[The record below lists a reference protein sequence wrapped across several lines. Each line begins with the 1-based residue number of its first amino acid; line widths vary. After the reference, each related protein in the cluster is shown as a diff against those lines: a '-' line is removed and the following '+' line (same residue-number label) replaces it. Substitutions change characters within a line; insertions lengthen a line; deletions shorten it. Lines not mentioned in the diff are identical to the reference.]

1 MEAREMGQ
9 HNKQAQNTSWNDTPK
24 KGHFWLFLGGLKR
37 GQKMAFFEVPSN
49 TLALCWSTKV
59 CCAWTNFMMQTHQAW
74 RVAAETSKTSKFTIF
89 GGQGGYKGGLRT
101 RPNLENDR
109 FLTFK
114 TLTTTRWTTFNII
127 IEATKITVL
136 ALGGLKAEGQSGHE
150 NRLVGTSNI

>member
-1 MEAREMGQ
+1 MGQ
-9 HNKQAQNTSWNDTPK
+9 HNKQAQKSSWNDTRK
-24 KGHFWLFLGGLKR
+24 KGHFWGVFRGSKKGSKNGLFWGL
-37 GQKMAFFEVPSN
+37 SN
-49 TLALCWSTKV
+49 TLALCWKSKI

-74 RVAAETSKTSKFTIF
+74 RVAAEMSKTSKFTIF

-101 RPNLENDR
+101 RPNLEKRR